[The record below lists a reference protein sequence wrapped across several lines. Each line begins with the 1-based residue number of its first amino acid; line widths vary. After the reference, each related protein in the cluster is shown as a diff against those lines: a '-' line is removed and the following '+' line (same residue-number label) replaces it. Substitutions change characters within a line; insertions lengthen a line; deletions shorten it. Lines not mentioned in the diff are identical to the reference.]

1 MCPWLVTCFFFFRL
15 FEFERWGEVDRPES
29 GVDVFFFKSVCCPR
43 KEVAADRKLDLSG
56 DTVPPVRTEVTSSH
70 STIGSVAA
78 LTI

>member
-1 MCPWLVTCFFFFRL
+1 MSLACYVFFFFRL

-43 KEVAADRKLDLSG
+43 KEVAADRKFDLSG
-56 DTVPPVRTEVTSSH
+56 DTVPPVRTKVTSSP

>member
-1 MCPWLVTCFFFFRL
+1 MCPWLVTCFFFSACLSSNVGARSIGPRAAWTF
-15 FEFERWGEVDRPES
+15 
-29 GVDVFFFKSVCCPR
+29 FFFKSVCCPR